1 MESFPPITF
10 GYTKFELQNRK
21 YENFSAVGDY
31 LPEKSLS
38 DPNYEIIDLFC
49 NGFPC
54 IVHSS
59 PNGWRF
65 WRNLGNHK
73 FASPQ
78 IMNYSPAGV
87 VLADDGVQ
95 FADMNGDGSVDLL
108 VTSGSMRGYYTKDN
122 NKSGWTR
129 FHHYHRAPSF
139 DLKDP
144 NVKLVDMDGDG
155 VIDVMATLEHHF
167 LYIRNG
173 NHSSILNFEHPIA
186 LERKHDLDE
195 WPDIFFDSLDK
206 RAHLADMTGDGSQDI
221 VLIHSG
227 RVDYWP
233 NMGYG
238 KFGKRNTICN
248 SPRFS
253 FNFDPKR
260 LFLTDVNG
268 DGLADMIYVGF
279 GEVHLWINQSGNSWS
294 DEIII
299 HGTPIVTDTDSVRI
313 ADMNGAGTS
322 GLLWS
327 YDYSSESH
335 HNYKYLDF
343 TEGLKPHLLNS
354 IDNNIGCITTV
365 EYQPSTLYYLQ
376 DAKNNL
382 NWKTKLT
389 FLPLLKLERGFNRE
403 G

>member
-1 MESFPPITF
+1 
-10 GYTKFELQNRK
+10 
-21 YENFSAVGDY
+21 
-31 LPEKSLS
+31 
-38 DPNYEIIDLFC
+38 
-49 NGFPC
+49 
-54 IVHSS
+54 
-59 PNGWRF
+59 
-65 WRNLGNHK
+65 
-73 FASPQ
+73 
-78 IMNYSPAGV
+78 
-87 VLADDGVQ
+87 
-95 FADMNGDGSVDLL
+95 
-108 VTSGSMRGYYTKDN
+108 
-122 NKSGWTR
+122 
-129 FHHYHRAPSF
+129 
-139 DLKDP
+139 
-144 NVKLVDMDGDG
+144 
-155 VIDVMATLEHHF
+155 
-167 LYIRNG
+167 
-173 NHSSILNFEHPIA
+173 